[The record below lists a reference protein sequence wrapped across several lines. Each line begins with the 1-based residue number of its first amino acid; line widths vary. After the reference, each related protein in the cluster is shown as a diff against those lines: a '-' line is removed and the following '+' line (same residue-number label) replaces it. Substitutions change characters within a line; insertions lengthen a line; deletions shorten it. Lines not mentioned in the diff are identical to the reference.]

1 MAKKEKEDELI
12 EVEVEVKDKK
22 QYYTIEEHDFKM
34 ESSRPND
41 IRFFDLYYIHT
52 VNKGKGEKERQEF
65 KLEGYGISFRNCL
78 LRIAAKRAGNSD
90 KREYKSIKEF
100 VIEYTKQVNEVKIL
114 LDTLPKNDD

>member
-1 MAKKEKEDELI
+1 MAKKKEDDELI

-22 QYYTIEEHDFKM
+22 QYYTIEEADFKM

-41 IRFFDLYYIHT
+41 IRFFDLYYMHT
-52 VNKGKGEKERQEF
+52 VNKGKEKERQEF

-90 KREYKSIKEF
+90 KREYKSVKEF
-100 VIEYTKQVNEVKIL
+100 VAEYTKQVNEVKRL